1 MLKILP
7 SENYKTNLTY
17 FGNFNNQLLSGL
29 NQGLNLYDSET
40 DLKLYKTIDYKPLDR
55 VNFDDVNKQLD
66 ENYSHNDDLYNN
78 AKSVVSG
85 AVNGAVETINKI
97 ADDTVG
103 NVARDMDRFRKYVEQ
118 NIKNV
123 LIFSAVFLIVY
134 KKI

>member
-85 AVNGAVETINKI
+85 AVNGAVTTINKI

>member
-29 NQGLNLYDSET
+29 NQGLNLYDPET
-40 DLKLYKTIDYKPLDR
+40 DLKLYKTIYYKPLDR
-55 VNFDDVNKQLD
+55 VNFDQVNKQLD

-85 AVNGAVETINKI
+85 AVNGAVTTINKI